1 MTVQEMPEKAPAGKL
16 LVVIVLSYHVVY
28 WFSPHHFIG
37 QLPRAVDIICDH
49 DLVDKCKPGDRI
61 QVIGT
66 FRSLP
71 GKQGGFTS
79 GAFKYFI
86 WFLK

>member
-1 MTVQEMPEKAPAGKL
+1 LTL
-16 LVVIVLSYHVVY
+16 LIK
-28 WFSPHHFIG
+28 G
-37 QLPRAVDIICDH
+37 QLPRAVDIICDN
-49 DLVDKCKPGDRI
+49 DLVDRCKPGDRI

-79 GAFKYFI
+79 GAFK
-86 WFLK
+86 

>member
-1 MTVQEMPEKAPAGKL
+1 MVTP
-16 LVVIVLSYHVVY
+16 
-28 WFSPHHFIG
+28 FFHFIG
-37 QLPRAVDIICDH
+37 QLPRAVDVICDH
-49 DLVDKCKPGDRI
+49 DLVDKCKPGDRV

-79 GAFKYFI
+79 GAFKYIILLINHLYLSQRCSFKCYLYRCRQQ
-86 WFLK
+86 FEFEN